1 MAFDPKKFAGAHCGC
16 RYQQDYRPTLGKDG
30 KKESGTLEVIKFYYD
45 GAIRMEQHCYG
56 EAATFV
62 FGVWAEG
69 MDADGT
75 LAGQIVVGTTLF
87 CIVTLFFW
95 IFLLKE
101 LGWM

>member
-1 MAFDPKKFAGAHCGC
+1 MAIGVLGRLVVVPAVFLPLFAVLGFRDAEMGAVLVMLAS
-16 RYQQDYRPTLGKDG
+16 PTAV
-30 KKESGTLEVIKFYYD
+30 SSFPM
-45 GAIRMEQHCYG
+45 AIE
-56 EAATFV
+56 
-62 FGVWAEG
+62 

>member
-1 MAFDPKKFAGAHCGC
+1 MVLASPTAVSSFPMAI
-16 RYQQDYRPTLGKDG
+16 
-30 KKESGTLEVIKFYYD
+30 E
-45 GAIRMEQHCYG
+45 
-56 EAATFV
+56 
-62 FGVWAEG
+62 

-101 LGWM
+101 LCWI